1 MEKNEPKVKSSI
13 VTRPAYKSDGSL
25 YITSSVRWIGMLYV
39 KGKKIYTTTDFDCED
54 AAFVGVA
61 KHIQWYQN
69 KYNSN
74 IFIDASKGRLKK

>member
-13 VTRPAYKSDGSL
+13 VTRPAYKSDVSL

-54 AAFVGVA
+54 AAFVVWPSIFNGI
-61 KHIQWYQN
+61 KI
-69 KYNSN
+69 N
-74 IFIDASKGRLKK
+74 IIVIYLLMLVKGD